1 MRSGIERQFEIVGE
15 AMTRLI
21 KQDPATAGKI
31 TDYRKIAGFRH
42 ALIHGYDSIDDETS
56 WNIIANKLP
65 VLRVELAQL
74 LAANG

>member
-1 MRSGIERQFEIVGE
+1 MVRAFEIIGE

-21 KQDPATAGKI
+21 KLDRTVAEKL

-56 WNIIANKLP
+56 WGIMTHKLP
-65 VLRVELAQL
+65 TLSRELYQL
-74 LAANG
+74 LAE